1 MIGSDRSLLALAGTV
16 FLLSLCNALYTSKDD
31 VVELTANNFQSK
43 VINSDEIWVVEFY
56 APWCGHC
63 KNLVPEYKKAATAL
77 KGIVKVGAVDVTSH
91 ESVGS
96 TYRVQGFPTIKIFG
110 VDKKKPIDYNGARTA
125 QAISSTVLDE
135 VKKAVS
141 ARLGGK
147 SGGGSKESGGG
158 GGGSGSDDVIE
169 LTDANFEKLV
179 LNSKDTWLVEFY
191 APWCGHCK
199 NLAPHWKAAATQL
212 KGKVKVEASTC
223 TTSITPSLSTS
234 TNFGSSRFPTIKYFA
249 PGSTESDAVDYDGGR
264 TTSDIVS
271 WALKAMENLPP
282 PEIVQATSSEIVE
295 EQCQGK
301 QLCIFAFLPHI
312 LDCQA
317 KCREKY
323 LSLLR
328 DLGDYFKKNGWGWI
342 WAEGGSQSELEE
354 ALSVGGF
361 GYPAMVALNYRKMK
375 FSMLKGSF
383 DKDGIREFLRDL
395 SYGKGQT
402 APIKGATFPKVIK
415 IEPWDGKDGVPPKEE
430 EIDLSDVDL
439 DHTEL

>member
-1 MIGSDRSLLALAGTV
+1 M
-16 FLLSLCNALYTSKDD
+16 SKD
-31 VVELTANNFQSK
+31 T
-43 VINSDEIWVVEFY
+43 
-56 APWCGHC
+56 
-63 KNLVPEYKKAATAL
+63 
-77 KGIVKVGAVDVTSH
+77 
-91 ESVGS
+91 
-96 TYRVQGFPTIKIFG
+96 
-110 VDKKKPIDYNGARTA
+110 GARTA
-125 QAISSTVLDE
+125 QGISSTVLDE

-169 LTDANFEKLV
+169 LTDSNFEKLGALDATV
-179 LNSKDTWLVEFY
+179 HTVMASK
-191 APWCGHCK
+191 
-199 NLAPHWKAAATQL
+199 
-212 KGKVKVEASTC
+212 
-223 TTSITPSLSTS
+223 
-234 TNFGSSRFPTIKYFA
+234 FGVRGFPTIKYFA
-249 PGSTESDAVDYDGGR
+249 PGSSESDAVDYDGGR

-271 WALKAMENLPP
+271 WATSKAMENLPP
-282 PEIVQATSSEIVE
+282 PEVVQATSPEIVE

-342 WAEGGSQSELEE
+342 WVEGGSQSELEE